1 MKYIMVKNSKNQAN
15 LGPRSI
21 SISRTASEIEIL
33 EILTGIFFPRGKS
46 VKGRLETMD
55 VKIGSYKGTT
65 IADIGATLR
74 SKKPHFYLL
83 TKEKV

>member
-55 VKIGSYKGTT
+55 VKIGSYKGTA
-65 IADIGATLR
+65 IDIGATLR